1 LLITMQSATTPL
13 YVQLKA
19 ISPVAFSIAR
29 EGDKALIKH
38 NPPKLHEY
46 RDKIG
51 PASES
56 YLVFK
61 GETKLGMIPHEYI
74 NKLGAVTLKK
84 MCRVARMD
92 RDSDVIVVEVFARE
106 KS

>member
-1 LLITMQSATTPL
+1 MQSTNDPFHIP
-13 YVQLKA
+13 LKA
-19 ISPVAFSIAR
+19 ISPLAFSIAR

-38 NPPKLHEY
+38 KPPKLNEY

-61 GETKLGMIPHEYI
+61 GETKLGMIPQEYI

-84 MCRVARMD
+84 MCRVAIMD
-92 RDSDVIVVEVFARE
+92 KDSDVIVVEVFARE
-106 KS
+106 EP

>member
-1 LLITMQSATTPL
+1 MQPVTDPLL
-13 YVQLKA
+13 VELKV

-38 NPPKLHEY
+38 KPPKLNEY

-74 NKLGAVTLKK
+74 NKLGVVNLKK
-84 MCRVARMD
+84 MCRIIRMD
-92 RDSDVIVVEVFARE
+92 RDTDVILVEIFARE